1 MKKVILISGVLT
13 TLIVFASCSS
23 EKKVKQA
30 YETVPVMPSSI
41 SNTISATG
49 TVEPIKQVEV
59 GTQVSGIIAKIYV
72 DYNSEVKAGQLIAE
86 IDRSV
91 LETDLESSK
100 ANLNSSKAEHDYQ
113 TANYERIKGLYEKD
127 LVSQSEYDQALNS
140 WSKAVYSYTQAK
152 SNYQKAERNIG
163 YTWIYSPIDGVVLS
177 RAVDEGQTVAAGFST
192 PTLFTIANDLKKMR
206 VIADVDE
213 ADIGEVKEGQ
223 YVKFTVDAYPEDMFE
238 GSVIQIR
245 LLATTT
251 SNVVTYE
258 VVIDAPNEDLKLK
271 PGLTAEVNIYTL
283 NKENI
288 LTAPLRALRFVPEG
302 YTVPEKET
310 HVFVMNPDGTL
321 SARAVTAG
329 VTDGIY
335 TEIIDGLKQGDM
347 VVTGI
352 KTQGMM
358 PFGNGSSNGSS
369 SPFMPPRPG
378 QGNNVRTK

>member
-1 MKKVILISGVLT
+1 MKKVILIPGVLM
-13 TLIVFASCSS
+13 TLIVFASCIA
-23 EKKVKQA
+23 KTVKQA
-30 YETVPVMPSSI
+30 YETVPVEPSSI
-41 SNTISATG
+41 TNTITATG

-86 IDRSV
+86 VDRSV
-91 LETDLESSK
+91 LETELESSK

-113 TANYERIKGLYEKD
+113 TANYDRIKGLYEKD
-127 LVSQSEYDQALNS
+127 LVSRSEYDQALNS

-177 RAVDEGQTVAAGFST
+177 RAVDEGQTVAAGFSS

-213 ADIGEVKEGQ
+213 ADIGEVHEGQ
-223 YVKFTVDAYPEDMFE
+223 YVQFTVDAYPEDLFE

-258 VVIDAPNEDLKLK
+258 VVIDAPNGDLKLK

-288 LTAPLRALRFVPEG
+288 LTVPLRALRFVPEG
-302 YTVPEKET
+302 YTVPDSGT
-310 HVFVMNPDGTL
+310 HVFVINPDGTL
-321 SARAVTAG
+321 SARTVNTG
-329 VTDGIY
+329 VSDGIY
-335 TEIIDGLKQGDM
+335 TEITDGLKQGDQ

-352 KTQGMM
+352 RAQGKISVEN
-358 PFGNGSSNGSS
+358 GNSN
-369 SPFMPPRPG
+369 PFMPPRPG
-378 QGNNVRTK
+378 QQNNVRTK